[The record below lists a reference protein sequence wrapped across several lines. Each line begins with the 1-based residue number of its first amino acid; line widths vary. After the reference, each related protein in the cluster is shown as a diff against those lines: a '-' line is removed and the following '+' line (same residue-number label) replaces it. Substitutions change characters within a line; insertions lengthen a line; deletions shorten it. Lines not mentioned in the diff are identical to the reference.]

1 MKPAQFLFGPLLVAI
16 VITAIAQEAKQE
28 PEATES
34 KALTETAPSNRPR
47 VLRFQRFMF
56 PLRPILMLSA
66 YRVMLSSCSSM

>member
-34 KALTETAPSNRPR
+34 KLSRNSARNRPR
-47 VLRFQRFMF
+47 VLRFQLFMF
-56 PLRPILMLSA
+56 PHRPILMLSVYPA
-66 YRVMLSSCSSM
+66 MSNSCYSM